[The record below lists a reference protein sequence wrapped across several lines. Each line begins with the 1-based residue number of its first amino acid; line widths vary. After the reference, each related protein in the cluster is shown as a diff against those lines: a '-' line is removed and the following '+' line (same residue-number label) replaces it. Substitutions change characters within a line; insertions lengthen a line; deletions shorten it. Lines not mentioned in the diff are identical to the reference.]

1 MKPTEFLNE
10 LSNDT
15 LASYKKKAG
24 ADATAA
30 DKAGD
35 TKKADKRFSGIVKA
49 TKKEFDNDEKKEV
62 AEAGNNYH
70 ANRTGFS
77 RPSNHR
83 DDERHDLDTPTQVWG
98 LKINGKVWSKGGKD
112 VTFTSKEAAL
122 NIRNSIL
129 KNRPDLE
136 IGLITKGGSTAS
148 GAQSKTDDNF
158 RNFLAQRKVGEEQ
171 LDEII
176 DPSTAAA
183 KALRYVGRKFA
194 TAFPW
199 LAVGGVGAGL
209 AATGLLAPIVAS
221 MGGISTALSALS
233 AEMAFSAGMAGTYAA
248 PSIIQTIKDL
258 FAADE
263 NSIQSGIKRWVEKYV
278 GDDND
283 VQEFMLV
290 HSKAA
295 YEGKPGFRW
304 RAKEWP
310 VKMTREQAEAYLEKN
325 DKSWLDYEKQKAAD
339 AEKAAK
345 EQDKEG
351 TTDMSNMQKT
361 MNEGMPADNDMGS
374 TVGGS
379 KMTLGQWKQMWMKKM
394 PTADF
399 ASLFRS
405 PPSMP
410 GSAIAYF
417 DGWMNNPDA
426 RWDPQRDVSEDSSEM
441 GSGKG
446 DTYKVVMTD
455 RYGKY
460 GGTIYRN
467 SEHYPLWV
475 MLDEIIGFT
484 RTMGQGGLAKFD
496 FYINNKKVDWKKMVA
511 QGLAEPEWKKAE
523 RDNEHDRLATGTN
536 EEKQRLD
543 PKCWDGYKKQGTKMK
558 GDTRVNN
565 CVPVKESAIMQG
577 LKKV

>member
-10 LSNDT
+10 LSNEK
-15 LASYKKKAG
+15 LAKYKTAAAADAKKA
-24 ADATAA
+24 DSE
-30 DKAGD
+30 GD
-35 TKKADKRFSGIVKA
+35 YKRGDKRFSGIVKA
-49 TKKEFDNDEKKEV
+49 TKKQFANDEKKEV

-77 RPSNHR
+77 RGQR
-83 DDERHDLDTPTQVWG
+83 DDERHDLDTPKLTSPEVWG

-112 VTFTSKEAAL
+112 VTFTSKQAAL
-122 NIRNSIL
+122 NTRNAIL

-136 IGLITKGGSTAS
+136 IGLITKGGSPAS

-158 RNFLAQRKVGEEQ
+158 RAYLAQRKAGEQ

-176 DPSTAAA
+176 DPSTALA

-194 TAFPW
+194 QTFPL

-209 AATGLLAPIVAS
+209 AASGLMAPIVAS

-263 NSIQSGIKRWVEKYV
+263 NSIQAGIKRWVEKYV

-304 RAKEWP
+304 RAKQWP

-325 DKSWLDYEKQKAAD
+325 DKSWLDFEKQKAAD
-339 AEKAAK
+339 AEKASK
-345 EQDKEG
+345 EQG
-351 TTDMSNMQKT
+351 TADMSNIQKP
-361 MNEGMPADNDMGS
+361 MNEGVPSDNDMGVVPDARSGTS
-374 TVGGS
+374 T
-379 KMTLGQWKQMWMKKM
+379 KMTLGQWKQMWLKKM
-394 PTADF
+394 PHADKGM
-399 ASLFRS
+399 FRY
-405 PPSMP
+405 PPAMN
-410 GSAIAYF
+410 GSFIAYF
-417 DGWMNNPDA
+417 DGWENTPGA
-426 RWDPQRDVSEDSSEM
+426 RWDPMQSME
-441 GSGKG
+441 
-446 DTYKVVMTD
+446 
-455 RYGKY
+455 
-460 GGTIYRN
+460 
-467 SEHYPLWV
+467 
-475 MLDEIIGFT
+475 
-484 RTMGQGGLAKFD
+484 
-496 FYINNKKVDWKKMVA
+496 
-511 QGLAEPEWKKAE
+511 
-523 RDNEHDRLATGTN
+523 

-543 PKCWDGYKKQGTKMK
+543 PSCWKGYKKQGTKMK

-577 LKKV
+577 LKKI